1 MDVDDDLWPNF
12 DAHVYTFLRG
22 EDMEYTFRNFI
33 NAIVLDR
40 YFCLFPTE
48 YRNQPVNASNNAISF
63 RLVLMGINQAT
74 SSNESSWNKS
84 FSVKYSGMFVNFCKF
99 CKYGSRVWTQMKD
112 TFLSSLHKVHGLF
125 TAYCYNPDIQ
135 NLDFKAEIL

>member
-1 MDVDDDLWPNF
+1 MDVDDDPWPNF
-12 DAHVYTFLRG
+12 DAHAHKFLRG

-74 SSNESSWNKS
+74 SSKDSS
-84 FSVKYSGMFVNFCKF
+84 
-99 CKYGSRVWTQMKD
+99 
-112 TFLSSLHKVHGLF
+112 
-125 TAYCYNPDIQ
+125 
-135 NLDFKAEIL
+135 